1 MAVSAAPIGCS
12 LQLGRISFFA
22 DCRDCSH
29 VATQGVPLARQWRD
43 RLDWVACSLP
53 HSCDAS
59 VEDGCLNYLH
69 TETAAPRSF
78 EGTWQTRTAISSGTN
93 ARRGCGLN

>member
-1 MAVSAAPIGCS
+1 MAVSVAPIGCS

-22 DCRDCSH
+22 DCQDCSYA
-29 VATQGVPLARQWRD
+29 ATPGVPPVMQQRD
-43 RLDWVACSLP
+43 KLDCVACSPLRN
-53 HSCDAS
+53 CDAT
-59 VEDGCLNYLH
+59 VEDGCLNSLH

-78 EGTWQTRTAISSGTN
+78 EGTWQMRMAISSGTN